1 MDPETQRLLNLLKVS
16 LKILGVTH
24 RDLARRLEMSPSYVS
39 KLFSGASDLRLDHII
54 RICRA
59 VDLEPSEFFGLAYP
73 RQPLSGSGSL
83 AAAKLGE
90 LLQSSQLPPPPPPA
104 PKPEEPKMT
113 EEKLHQMLEEALAKM
128 LRRSAA
134 GLKVR

>member
-24 RDLARRLEMSPSYVS
+24 RDLARRLKMSPSYVS
-39 KLFSGASDLRLDHII
+39 KLFSGASDLRLDHIV

-73 RQPLSGSGSL
+73 RQPLSGSASR

-90 LLQSSQLPPPPPPA
+90 LLQNTQLPPPPA
-104 PKPEEPKMT
+104 PKPEEPKLS
-113 EEKLHQMLEEALAKM
+113 EEKLHRMLEEALEKM
-128 LRRSAA
+128 LRRSGAS
-134 GLKVR
+134 

>member
-1 MDPETQRLLNLLKVS
+1 MDTETQRLVNLLRVS

-24 RDLARRLEMSPSYVS
+24 RELARRLEMSPSYVS
-39 KLFSGASDLRLDHII
+39 KLFSGASDLRLDHIV

-73 RQPLSGSGSL
+73 RQPLSGSGSS

-90 LLQSSQLPPPPPPA
+90 LLQNSQLAPPPA
-104 PKPEEPKMT
+104 PKPEEPKIT
-113 EEKLHQMLEEALAKM
+113 EEKLHQLLEEALAKM
-128 LRRSAA
+128 LRRSAS
-134 GLKVR
+134 GFKL